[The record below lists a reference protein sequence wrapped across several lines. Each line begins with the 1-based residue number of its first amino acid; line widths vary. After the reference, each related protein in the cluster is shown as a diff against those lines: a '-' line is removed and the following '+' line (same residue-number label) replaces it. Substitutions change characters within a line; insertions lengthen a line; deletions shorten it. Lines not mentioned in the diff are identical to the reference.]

1 MMSLDELRV
10 RRGRRSDAEALSL
23 LVRDVLVEYGLPPD
37 PKGTDADVLDVERNY
52 HAIGGEFEVLIDGSS
67 AVQGCYGL
75 HPIGNGACELRKM
88 YFRPHIRGHGW
99 GRALLRRAI
108 ARARQLGF
116 REMRLE
122 TASVL
127 KEAISLY
134 KAFGFRPD
142 AEVPD
147 VKRCDAVYRLRLTDW
162 RYSGP
167 ETRALHSA

>member
-1 MMSLDELRV
+1 MALDELHI

-52 HAIGGEFEVLIDGSS
+52 HDIGGEFEVLVDRVGD
-67 AVQGCYGL
+67 VQGCYGL
-75 HPIGNGACELRKM
+75 FPLGDGVCELRKM
-88 YFRPHIRGHGW
+88 YFRPPIRGHGW
-99 GRALLRRAI
+99 GRAVLRRAI
-108 ARARQLGF
+108 ARAGQLGF

-127 KEAISLY
+127 KEAIALY
-134 KAFGFRPD
+134 EAFGFKPD
-142 AEVPD
+142 PEAPD
-147 VKRCDAVYRLRLTDW
+147 VKRCDAVYRLRLADW

-167 ETRALHSA
+167 ETRALRSA

>member
-1 MMSLDELRV
+1 MSLDELRI
-10 RRGRRSDAEALSL
+10 RRGKRSDAEELSS

-37 PKGTDADVLDVERNY
+37 PKGTDADLLDVERNY
-52 HAIGGEFEVLIDGSS
+52 VRSGGDFEVLVDAVG

-75 HPIGNGACELRKM
+75 YPLGVGSCELRKM

-99 GRALLRRAI
+99 GRAVLRRAI

-116 REMRLE
+116 DEIRLE

-127 KEAISLY
+127 KEAIALY
-134 KAFGFRPD
+134 KAFGFVAD
-142 AEVPD
+142 AEAPD
-147 VKRCDAVYRLRLTDW
+147 VKRCDAVYRLKLSDW

-167 ETRALHSA
+167 ETRALHGV